1 MNRPKLILLVGP
13 PGSGKTN
20 YAEEYIRNN
29 TNTIHLSSDNIR
41 AELWG
46 DAAIQGDNNEVFS
59 LMQTRAIDSLN
70 NGQSVVYDATNMT
83 RKDRAYIINLCPKFV
98 KIEAHVVW
106 APVELCVMRDTKRE
120 RTVGREV
127 IDKMI
132 KRFQPP
138 YYDEGIDEIK
148 VSRPN
153 GFIDR
158 MYADHCWFAMNIP
171 HDNPHH
177 KYKVLRHCQEAYTY
191 AYKHGFS
198 KEVCKAAIWHDV
210 GKPYCKAFIDKHGNA
225 SEKAHFY
232 QHQCVSSWV
241 AYGFE
246 DMDPLT
252 IWLIG
257 VHMDH
262 YLNTKYL
269 RNLPPYLR
277 KLVDEL
283 HEADKAAH

>member
-1 MNRPKLILLVGP
+1 MNRPKLIIMIGP
-13 PGSGKTN
+13 PGTGKTF
-20 YAEEYIRNN
+20 YAEEYIKNN
-29 TNTIHLSSDNIR
+29 PNTIHLNSDNIR

-46 DAAIQGDNNEVFS
+46 DASIQGDNNEVFS
-59 LMQTRAIDSLN
+59 LMQSRAVEALN
-70 NGQSVVYDATNMT
+70 NGQSVCYDATNMT
-83 RKDRAYIINLCPKFV
+83 RKDRSYIINLCPKFA

-106 APVELCVMRDTKRE
+106 SPVEVCVKRDVKRE
-120 RTVGREV
+120 RTVGAEV

-138 YYDEGIDEIK
+138 YYDEGIDEIQ
-148 VSRPN
+148 VIRPK
-153 GFIDR
+153 GFVDR
-158 MYADHCWFAMNIP
+158 MYADNCWHAMNIP

-177 KYKVLRHCQEAYTY
+177 IYKILRHCQEAYTY

-210 GKPYCKAFIDKHGNA
+210 GKPYCKTFVDKNGAYSENA
-225 SEKAHFY
+225 HYY
-232 QHQCVSSWV
+232 QHQCVSAWM

-246 DMDPLT
+246 DMGPLT

-257 VHMDH
+257 AHMDS

-269 RNLPPYLR
+269 KKLPPYLR
-277 KLVDEL
+277 KMVDEL
-283 HEADKAAH
+283 YEADKAAH

>member
-1 MNRPKLILLVGP
+1 MNKPKLILTVGP
-13 PGSGKTN
+13 PGAGKTF
-20 YAEEYIRNN
+20 YAQEYVKDNVD
-29 TNTIHLSSDNIR
+29 TIHLSSDKIR
-41 AELWG
+41 QELWS
-46 DAAIQGDNNEVFS
+46 DEAIQGNNNEVCSF
-59 LMQTRAIDSLN
+59 MQARAIDALN
-70 NGQSVVYDATNMT
+70 SGQSVVYDATNMT
-83 RKDRAYIINLCPKFV
+83 RKDRSYIINLCPKFV

-106 APVELCVMRDTKRE
+106 APLELCVMRDIKRE

-148 VSRPN
+148 VLRPK

-158 MYADHCWFAMNIP
+158 MYADHCWYAMNIP

-177 KYKVLRHCQEAYTY
+177 TYKILRHCQEAYTY
-191 AYKHGFS
+191 SYRNGYP

-210 GKPYCKAFIDKHGNA
+210 GKPYCKSFVDRHGNP
-225 SEKAHFY
+225 SETAHFY
-232 QHQCVSSWV
+232 QHQCVSAWI

-246 DMDPLT
+246 DMSPLT

-257 VHMDH
+257 AHMDP
-262 YLNTKYL
+262 YLNTKYWQ
-269 RNLPPYLR
+269 RLPQYLR
-277 KLVDEL
+277 KMVEQL
-283 HEADKAAH
+283 HEADRAAH

>member
-1 MNRPKLILLVGP
+1 MNRPKLIILIGP
-13 PGSGKTN
+13 PGTGKTF
-20 YAEEYIRNN
+20 YAEEYIKNN
-29 TNTIHLSSDNIR
+29 TNTIHLSSDSIR

-59 LMQTRAIDSLN
+59 LMQTRAIDALN

-83 RKDRAYIINLCPKFV
+83 RKDRSYIINLCPKFV

-106 APVELCVMRDTKRE
+106 APVELCIKRDTKRE

-132 KRFQPP
+132 KRYQPV
-138 YYDEGIDEIK
+138 YFDEGVSEIK
-148 VSRPN
+148 IIRPN
-153 GFIDR
+153 GFVSR
-158 MYADHCWFAMNIP
+158 MYADHCWYAMNIP

-177 KYKVLRHCQEAYTY
+177 TYKILRHCQETYTY

-198 KEVCKAAIWHDV
+198 KEVCQAAIWHDV
-210 GKPYCKAFIDKHGNA
+210 GKPYCKTFVDKHGNA

-232 QHQCVSSWV
+232 NHQCYSAWV
-241 AYGFE
+241 AHGFE
-246 DMDPLT
+246 DMSPLA

-262 YLNTKYL
+262 YLGTKYL
-269 RNLPPYLR
+269 KNLPPYLR

-283 HEADKAAH
+283 NEADKAAH